1 VAEVPTNRSGA
12 RLVCTS
18 VYPIFNREKETSVS
32 HVRLFLLACLAAAA
46 LIVPG
51 AAGAGGAVTQPLVAT
66 VGSPTSGNAFVI
78 SLKDST
84 GATITH
90 LDPGAYTIRVHDFAT
105 LHNFHLSGPGVDQAT
120 EVERTA
126 DTTWNV
132 VFTNG
137 TYRYVCDIHATM
149 QGSFTVGTVTAPPPV
164 KKLVAQVGPRR
175 TITVKTTS
183 GARVRRLAAGA
194 YRLTVKDLTRADNF
208 HLIAAGIN
216 KKTGVRFRGTRTWAV
231 RFRAGIVRYRS
242 DAHRRLRG
250 SFTVR

>member
-1 VAEVPTNRSGA
+1 M
-12 RLVCTS
+12 
-18 VYPIFNREKETSVS
+18 S
-32 HVRLFLLACLAAAA
+32 HVRLFLLVCLAAAA

-51 AAGAGGAVTQPLVAT
+51 AAGVARASVAVTQPLVAT

-78 SLKDST
+78 TLKDST

-90 LDPGAYTIRVHDFAT
+90 LNPGAYAITVHDYAT
-105 LHNFHLSGPGVDQAT
+105 VHNFHLTGPGVDMSTDVEQTANAT
-120 EVERTA
+120 WAVT
-126 DTTWNV
+126 
-132 VFTNG
+132 FTNG
-137 TYRYVCDIHATM
+137 TYRFVCDAHPTLM
-149 QGSFTVGTVTAPPPV
+149 RGSFTSGTVTAPPPV

-208 HLIAAGIN
+208 HLIAVGIN
-216 KKTGVRFRGTRTWAV
+216 RKTGVRFRGTTTWAV
-231 RFRAGIVRYRS
+231 RFRPGVARYRS
-242 DAHRRLRG
+242 DAHRTLRG

>member
-1 VAEVPTNRSGA
+1 
-12 RLVCTS
+12 
-18 VYPIFNREKETSVS
+18 VS
-32 HVRLFLLACLAAAA
+32 HVRLFLLACLAVAA

-78 SLKDST
+78 TLKDST

-90 LDPGAYTIRVHDFAT
+90 LDPGAYAITVHDYAT
-105 LHNFHLSGPGVDQAT
+105 LHNFHLAGPGVDMSTDVEQTANAT
-120 EVERTA
+120 WAVT
-126 DTTWNV
+126 
-132 VFTNG
+132 FTNG
-137 TYRYVCDIHATM
+137 TYRFICDAHPTLM
-149 QGSFTVGTVTAPPPV
+149 RGSFTSGTVTAPPPV

-216 KKTGVRFRGTRTWAV
+216 RKTGVRFRGTRTWAV

-242 DAHRRLRG
+242 DAHRTLRG
-250 SFTVR
+250 SITVR